1 MYVVEQV
8 GDGIND
14 APALAAADVGIAVAA
29 TPSAT
34 AAAAADCVLLSGDGV
49 AALPRLLLT
58 AHRTQAIVR
67 QVSEALALSTMA
79 EADFVCQAWSSQ
91 HAENPEMV
99 KDLWSSGAMCATC
112 VPHARIRPFILEDKH

>member
-1 MYVVEQV
+1 MRIRLDRDNPPREWMYAMEQV

-67 QVSEALALSTMA
+67 QVSDTSLMQCLQWLKQILCAKHGQQFSELKTLR
-79 EADFVCQAWSSQ
+79 WSR
-91 HAENPEMV
+91 
-99 KDLWSSGAMCATC
+99 T
-112 VPHARIRPFILEDKH
+112 